1 MNKFVAVKV
10 VERALKRGIHEEEEE
25 KHVLFKKNRARARSV
40 GCCSATLISIRMY

>member
-1 MNKFVAVKV
+1 MNMFVAVKV
-10 VERALKRGIHEEEEE
+10 VERALKRGIHEEEE